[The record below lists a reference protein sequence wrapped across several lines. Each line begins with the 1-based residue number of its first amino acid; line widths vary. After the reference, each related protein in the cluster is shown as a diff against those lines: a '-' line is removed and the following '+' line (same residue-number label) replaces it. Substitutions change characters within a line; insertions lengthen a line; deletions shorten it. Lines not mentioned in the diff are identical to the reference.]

1 MKIDNSEYY
10 LIILWEKS
18 KINPQTVKD
27 KVNSFNMTVELT
39 EGKLEKNYQH
49 QFIKQLY
56 FKSITNFD
64 EKIKRVGCNK
74 IHVGIIKDENP
85 NYNLT
90 STTRGFQLI
99 NKNIFQLKRELRE
112 LSSVS
117 DGVHIS
123 DTKEESKHNIFL
135 TFSITYEQIN
145 LENLQFKP
153 KKILT
158 LEDVFSLLNISTK
171 YVVQRNF
178 DEVFDREK
186 AINGHGNID
195 ILVEDTESAARLIAA
210 THATTDPLRK
220 LYRLVLN
227 DNEILIY
234 IRDIRDNYYDSIWT
248 NEILITRVFN
258 DTYKI
263 YTPDLSNHIYM
274 LMYHT
279 LIHKFDLN
287 SDSSKEYLDQLIN
300 LTKNINGGEI
310 QNWNEAIISLRRFML
325 KNQYPVS
332 IPIDKTVKVNPF
344 NAIALGTI
352 ENKYLSRT
360 DLLPEHH
367 ARSFVKNIF
376 SDPVKL
382 FEKEGSIHRSIV
394 LTGAKEPFNSIVVKM
409 TQSKDLT
416 FSPYIYNEHKYM
428 KLVGTEFA
436 PRLIANFVTEGWY
449 TILMERVKGVPL
461 DELIKQKKIT
471 TDISNILEQKF
482 TDLLVVLKSKNISH
496 RDLRTSN
503 IFITNNIEIKII
515 DFGLSTS
522 SFDLEAPLPKNIQGT
537 GNDEDD
543 INQIIKEIK
552 NSLN

>member
-49 QFIKQLY
+49 QFIRQLY

-74 IHVGIIKDENP
+74 IHVGIIKDDNP

-90 STTRGFQLI
+90 PTTRGLQLI
-99 NKNIFQLKRELRE
+99 NRNIFQLKRELRE

-135 TFSITYEQIN
+135 AFSIAYEEID

-153 KKILT
+153 KKISK
-158 LEDVFSLLNISTK
+158 LEDAFSLLNISTK

-178 DEVFDREK
+178 DEVFDRNN
-186 AINGHGNID
+186 ANHGDID
-195 ILVEDTESAARLIAA
+195 LLVEDTESTARLIGAIPA
-210 THATTDPLRK
+210 TNDPLRK
-220 LYRLVLN
+220 LYKLVIDQN
-227 DNEILIY
+227 DVLIDL
-234 IRDIRDNYYDSIWT
+234 RDIRENYYDPIWCG
-248 NEILITRVFN
+248 EILNSRIF
-258 DTYKI
+258 DQTYKF
-263 YTPDLSNHIYM
+263 YTPNISNQIYM
-274 LMYHT
+274 IAYHAF
-279 LIHKFDLN
+279 IHKFQPNPD
-287 SDSSKEYLDQLIN
+287 YLTQLIE
-300 LTKNINGGEI
+300 LTKNIEGGEI
-310 QNWNEAIISLRRFML
+310 KNWNDAFISLRRFL
-325 KNQYPVS
+325 FKNQYIIS
-332 IPIDKTVKVNPF
+332 TPIDKTVKVDPF
-344 NAIALGTI
+344 HTISLGI
-352 ENKYLSRT
+352 PGNKYLSRT

-471 TDISNILEQKF
+471 PDILKILEQKF
-482 TDLLVVLKSKNISH
+482 TDLIAVLKSKNISH
-496 RDLRTSN
+496 RDLRASN
-503 IFITNNIEIKII
+503 IFITNNLEIKII

-522 SFDLEAPLPKNIQGT
+522 TFDLEAPLPKNIQGT
-537 GNDEDD
+537 GNDVDD
-543 INQIIKEIK
+543 IDRIIKEIK

>member
-1 MKIDNSEYY
+1 MKIDNTEYY
-10 LIILWEKS
+10 LIILWEKCN
-18 KINPQTVKD
+18 INLQIVKE
-27 KVNSFNMTVELT
+27 KVKSFNMTVELT
-39 EGKLEKNYQH
+39 EGKLEKNYQL

-56 FKSITNFD
+56 FKSITNFN
-64 EKIKRVGCNK
+64 EKIERVGCNK
-74 IHVGIIKDENP
+74 IQVGIIKDDDP
-85 NYNLT
+85 NYSLT
-90 STTRGFQLI
+90 PTTRGFQFI
-99 NKNIFQLKRELRE
+99 NQNIFKLKKELRE
-112 LSSVS
+112 LSRIS

-135 TFSITYEQIN
+135 AFSTAYEQIN
-145 LENLQFKP
+145 LDKIQFKP
-153 KKILT
+153 KKIST
-158 LEDVFSLLNISTK
+158 LEDAFSLLNISTK

-178 DEVFDREK
+178 NEVFDRK
-186 AINGHGNID
+186 SADHGDID
-195 ILVEDTESAARLIAA
+195 LLVEDTESTARLINAIPA
-210 THATTDPLRK
+210 TDDPLRK
-220 LYRLVLN
+220 LYKLVI
-227 DNEILIY
+227 DQHDVLIDL
-234 IRDIRDNYYDSIWT
+234 RDIRESYYDPTWCSD
-248 NEILITRVFN
+248 ILNSRVF
-258 DTYKI
+258 DQTYKF
-263 YTPDLSNHIYM
+263 YTPNLSNHIYM
-274 LMYHT
+274 IVYHA
-279 LIHKFDLN
+279 LIHKFQPNPDYLN
-287 SDSSKEYLDQLIN
+287 QLIE
-300 LTKNINGGEI
+300 LTRNIEGGRMN
-310 QNWNEAIISLRRFML
+310 NWDDAFTSLRRFLL
-325 KNQYPVS
+325 KNQYIIS
-332 IPIDKTVKVNPF
+332 IPIDKTVKVDPF
-344 NAIALGTI
+344 NTIALSI
-352 ENKYLSRT
+352 PENKYLSRT
-360 DLLPEHH
+360 NLLPEHH

-376 SDPVKL
+376 RDPVKL

-416 FSPYIYNEHKYM
+416 FSPYIYNEHKYIE
-428 KLVGTEFA
+428 LVGTEFA
-436 PRLIANFVTEGWY
+436 PRLIANFITEGWY
-449 TILMERVKGVPL
+449 AILMERVKGVPL

>member
-39 EGKLEKNYQH
+39 EGKLEKNYQQ

-90 STTRGFQLI
+90 PTTRGFQLI

-135 TFSITYEQIN
+135 AFSIAYEQIN
-145 LENLQFKP
+145 LEKLQFKP
-153 KKILT
+153 KKIST
-158 LEDVFSLLNISTK
+158 LEDAFSLLNVTTK

-178 DEVFDREK
+178 DEVFDRSN
-186 AINGHGNID
+186 ADHGDID
-195 ILVEDTESAARLIAA
+195 LLVEDTESTARLIGAIPA
-210 THATTDPLRK
+210 TNDPLRK
-220 LYRLVLN
+220 LYKLEIDQNDVLI
-227 DNEILIY
+227 DL
-234 IRDIRDNYYDSIWT
+234 RDIRENYYDPTWCT
-248 NEILITRVFN
+248 EILSSRIF
-258 DTYKI
+258 DLTYKF
-263 YTPDLSNHIYM
+263 YTPNLSNQIYM
-274 LMYHT
+274 IIYHA
-279 LIHKFDLN
+279 LIHKFQPNPD
-287 SDSSKEYLDQLIN
+287 YLIQLIE
-300 LTKNINGGEI
+300 LTKNIEGGEI
-310 QNWNEAIISLRRFML
+310 NNWDDAFISLRRFL
-325 KNQYPVS
+325 FKNQYIIS
-332 IPIDKTVKVNPF
+332 TPIDKTVKVDPF
-344 NAIALGTI
+344 HTIALSVP
-352 ENKYLSRT
+352 ENKYISRT

-376 SDPVKL
+376 SNPVKL

-416 FSPYIYNEHKYM
+416 FSPYIYNEHKYI
-428 KLVGTEFA
+428 KIIGTEFA
-436 PRLIANFVTEGWY
+436 PRLISNFVTEGWY

-461 DELIKQKKIT
+461 NELIKQKKIT
-471 TDISNILEQKF
+471 PDILKILEQKF
-482 TDLLVVLKSKNISH
+482 IGLLTVLKSKNIAH

-503 IFITNNIEIKII
+503 IFITSNLEIKII

-522 SFDLEAPLPKNIQGT
+522 IFDLEAPLPKNIQGS
-537 GNDEDD
+537 GNDEND
-543 INQIIKEIK
+543 INSIIKEIK
-552 NSLN
+552 KSFN